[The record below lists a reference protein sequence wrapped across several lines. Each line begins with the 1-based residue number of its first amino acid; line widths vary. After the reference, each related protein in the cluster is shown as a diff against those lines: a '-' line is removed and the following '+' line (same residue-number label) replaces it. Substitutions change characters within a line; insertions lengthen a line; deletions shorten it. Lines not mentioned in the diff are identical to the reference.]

1 MVLQARIA
9 EISERQAMLKVRSV
23 SGSALD
29 DMLNVQIGLYLDI
42 AALKEGTYDQ
52 STHAQVRASLI
63 LAVMLDA
70 VYFNG
75 VHKTELGR
83 FTESCKFEYLTVE
96 QLQWFTCVHETQL
109 SLISYDQCKTV
120 VEMLLNSQS

>member
-1 MVLQARIA
+1 
-9 EISERQAMLKVRSV
+9 MLKVRSV
-23 SGSALD
+23 SKSALE

-52 STHAQVRASLI
+52 STHAQVRASLM

-75 VHKTELGR
+75 VHKAELGK
-83 FTESCKFEYLTVE
+83 FTEHCKFDYPTVD
-96 QLQWFTCVHETQL
+96 QLQWFACVHETQL
-109 SLISYDQCKTV
+109 SLISYNQCKMV
-120 VEMLLNSQS
+120 VHILLASQT